1 MGRSYQER
9 IDGHRPRATA
19 LFYTS
24 AVHRGEHVILFLAAG
39 RAYIPTGIT
48 STIRCAGAVRRRCTE
63 KRRSGALERI
73 MPPASSNIE
82 ELHLKKECFV
92 SMDKLTVVIASARRL
107 TTFSY
112 DLCSPLVA
120 DDDELEQML
129 GSKKLSDILHCQ
141 RFSLES
147 LQLTT
152 HFSQTTLPLAIRFQ
166 RLGAFQSLR
175 QLYCPIMS
183 VHCNHSDM
191 STTFMDMFP
200 SSLDTLHLTVP
211 PYLSGDTCK
220 RSVEH
225 LVKNYP
231 VLAPALREL
240 RVSPWSYHNWKRCE
254 SLCSK
259 LGLAFKTDKPP
270 VQDWVLLRH
279 ASRNQYVSSSDS
291 SDECYI

>member
-1 MGRSYQER
+1 MSYSSLLQVGPIFQLASLRRFVALGLFE
-9 IDGHRPRATA
+9 DGAPKN
-19 LFYTS
+19 
-24 AVHRGEHVILFLAAG
+24 GEV
-39 RAYIPTGIT
+39 
-48 STIRCAGAVRRRCTE
+48 
-63 KRRSGALERI
+63 GALERI